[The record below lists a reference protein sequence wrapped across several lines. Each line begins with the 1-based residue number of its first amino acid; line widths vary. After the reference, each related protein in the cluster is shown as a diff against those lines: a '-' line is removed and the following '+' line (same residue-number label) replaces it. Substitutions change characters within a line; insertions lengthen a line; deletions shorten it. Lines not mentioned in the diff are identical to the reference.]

1 MCSLFITILGPSGGG
16 HWVLQGP
23 SAITAAIALKAD
35 IAATTMAVAFGE
47 QVSNMLQPFWAAP
60 VVAMAGVGVQRVLAF
75 TIVTF
80 MVTAVL
86 YGAALLIFV

>member
-1 MCSLFITILGPSGGG
+1 
-16 HWVLQGP
+16 
-23 SAITAAIALKAD
+23 
-35 IAATTMAVAFGE
+35 MAVAFGE